1 MTTAPSATEPP
12 PPPPPAEALQRPRP
26 RIAGVDL
33 ARGLAIVGM
42 VMVHVLPGLAGAVE
56 GPYGWVYGRASTLFA
71 LVAGVG
77 IALSAARRPSG
88 QVRARLLYR
97 AAWLAPLGV
106 WMQSLDHPVAVILH
120 YYALWFLLT
129 ALVVTWS
136 DRALLALTG
145 VGLLVGPTL
154 LVVAQQLRPAWYDP
168 PGAGAVLGVFGDVLL
183 TGYYPSVSW
192 WWLVLAGL
200 LLGRRDLGSTRTAG
214 RLLVGGTV
222 VGVATYVGVRALADV
237 VDLGRWQPLLSVEGH
252 ADTTLE
258 TLAAGAIATA
268 VLAACLL
275 VGQTLPRWSLS
286 PGVAFGRLALTIY
299 VGHVLLYA
307 AVPPLLRS
315 ATVAEGARTTLWL
328 TVVSTVFAVA
338 WLAWRPRG
346 PLEGAEHWVFDRV
359 VLPLVGD
366 GRAPGGRGPV
376 ERRGTTAD
384 GAGVVARRMPGGDR
398 EGP

>member
-1 MTTAPSATEPP
+1 MSTPPTTTE
-12 PPPPPAEALQRPRP
+12 PPPPPAEALGRRRPRLD
-26 RIAGVDL
+26 GVDL

-42 VMVHVLPGLAGAVE
+42 VTVHVLPGLAGGVE
-56 GPYGWVYGRASTLFA
+56 GPYGWAYGRASTLFA

-77 IALSAARRPSG
+77 IALSAARRPPG

-97 AAWLAPLGV
+97 AAWLAPLGI
-106 WMQSLDHPVAVILH
+106 WMQTLDHPVAVILH

-136 DRALLALTG
+136 DRALLTLTG

-154 LVVAQQLRPAWYDP
+154 LVAAQVLRPAWYDP
-168 PGAGAVLGVFGDVLL
+168 PGSGAVLGVLGDVLL

-192 WWLVLAGL
+192 WWLVLAGV
-200 LLGRRDLGSTRTAG
+200 LLGRRDLRRPPTMAG
-214 RLLVGGTV
+214 LLGGGTV
-222 VGVATYVGVRALADV
+222 VGVATYVGARSVVDV

-258 TLAAGAIATA
+258 TLAAGAVATA
-268 VLAACLL
+268 VLGACLL
-275 VGQTLPRWSLS
+275 VGHLLPRRLVH
-286 PGVAFGRLALTIY
+286 PGVAFGRLALTVY

-307 AVPPLLRS
+307 AIPPLLRS
-315 ATVAEGARTTLWL
+315 ATVAEGTRTTLWL

-346 PLEGAEHWVFDRV
+346 PLEGLEHWVFDRA
-359 VLPLVGD
+359 VLPLSTGEPAR
-366 GRAPGGRGPV
+366 GRAP
-376 ERRGTTAD
+376 TQDT
-384 GAGVVARRMPGGDR
+384 GAPSIPGGDR
-398 EGP
+398 EAP